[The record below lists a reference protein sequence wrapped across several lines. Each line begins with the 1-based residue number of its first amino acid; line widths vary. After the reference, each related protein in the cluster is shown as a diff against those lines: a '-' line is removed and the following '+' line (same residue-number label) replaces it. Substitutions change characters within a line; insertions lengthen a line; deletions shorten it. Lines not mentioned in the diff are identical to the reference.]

1 MIPVLSLLIT
11 LIVLGLPIAVALGL
25 TSLGFLA
32 TSTVPFNIVPVLMFG
47 GLEKFILLALPLFMI
62 AGEVMNRAGI
72 AEDLIE
78 LASSIVGSFRG
89 GLAHCN
95 IAASMVFAEISGSSV
110 ADVASLGTILI
121 PQMEKRGYPR
131 PFAAAITSASASIA
145 ILIPPSIPLILY
157 GAIAG
162 QSVIKLF
169 IAGLIPG
176 IALGL
181 CLMIFTYGFAL
192 RYGWAAEAPFQLRR
206 VFRAFRRAVWALT
219 LPVIILGGIL
229 GGVFTPTEA
238 AAVAVAAALFIG
250 FFITRRITLFD
261 VPAIVLIAAKRTSIV
276 LLMVSTSAIFGWYLT
291 NEGIPQAIA
300 REIMAISDNRYVVMF
315 WLNIMLILLGTF
327 LHGAAGIVLIVPL
340 ALPMVTQLGYD
351 PIHFGIILAVNLAI
365 GQQTP
370 PVASLLMTAAAISGS
385 RIGEIMKYNKW
396 FILCMFLVLQ
406 LVTYAPQLSLW
417 LPSLLVEF

>member
-1 MIPVLSLLIT
+1 MIPVLSVLVT
-11 LIVLGLPIAVALGL
+11 LIVLSLPIAIALGL
-25 TSLGFLA
+25 TALGFL
-32 TSTVPFNIVPVLMFG
+32 STTIVPFEVVPAMMFG
-47 GLEKFILLALPLFMI
+47 GLEKFVLLAMPLFMI

-78 LASSIVGSFRG
+78 LASSIVGAIRG

-95 IAASMVFAEISGSSV
+95 IAASMVFAEISGSAV

-131 PFAAAITSASASIA
+131 AFAAAITSSSASLA
-145 ILIPPSIPLILY
+145 IIIPPSISLILY
-157 GAIAG
+157 GAIAE
-162 QSVIKLF
+162 QSVAKLF

-176 IALGL
+176 VILGL
-181 CLMIFTYGFAL
+181 CLMLFTYGFAL
-192 RYGWAAEAPFQLRR
+192 RYGWPPEAKFQFMRML
-206 VFRAFRRAVWALT
+206 RAFRRAVWALS

-250 FFITRRITLFD
+250 FFVTRRIGLRD
-261 VPAIVLIAAKRTSIV
+261 VPEIVLVAAKRTSIV

-300 REIMAISDNRYVVMF
+300 EQIMTVSDNRYVVMF

-327 LHGAAGIVLIVPL
+327 LHGAAGIVLITPL
-340 ALPMVTQLGYD
+340 ALPMVIELGYD
-351 PIHFGIILAVNLAI
+351 PIHFGIILALNLAI

-370 PVASLLMTAAAISGS
+370 PVASVLLTASAISGS
-385 RIGEIMKYNKW
+385 SIGEITYYNKW

-406 LVTYAPQLSLW
+406 LVTYVPPLSLW
-417 LPSLLVEF
+417 LPNLLIAT

>member
-1 MIPVLSLLIT
+1 MIPVLSLLVT
-11 LIVLGLPIAVALGL
+11 LIVLGLPIAMALGL
-25 TSLGFLA
+25 TALGFLA
-32 TSTVPFNIVPVLMFG
+32 TSTVPYNIVPVLMFA

-192 RYGWAAEAPFQLRR
+192 RYGWPPEAKFQFMRML
-206 VFRAFRRAVWALT
+206 RAFRRAVWALS

-250 FFITRRITLFD
+250 FFISRRITLLD
-261 VPAIVLIAAKRTSIV
+261 VPAIVLVAAKRTSIV

-351 PIHFGIILAVNLAI
+351 PVHFGIILAMNLAI

-370 PVASLLMTAAAISGS
+370 PVASLLLTAAAISGS
-385 RIGEIMKYNKW
+385 RIGEIMRYNKW

>member
-1 MIPVLSLLIT
+1 MIPVLSLLVT

-25 TSLGFLA
+25 TALGFLA
-32 TSTVPFNIVPVLMFG
+32 TSTVPYNIVPVLMFA

-192 RYGWAAEAPFQLRR
+192 RYGWPPEAKFQFMRML
-206 VFRAFRRAVWALT
+206 RAFRRAVWALS

-250 FFITRRITLFD
+250 FFISRRITLLD
-261 VPAIVLIAAKRTSIV
+261 VPAIVLVAAKRTSIV

-351 PIHFGIILAVNLAI
+351 PVHFGIILAMNLAI

-370 PVASLLMTAAAISGS
+370 PVASLLLTAAAISGS
-385 RIGEIMKYNKW
+385 RIGEIMRYNKW

>member
-1 MIPVLSLLIT
+1 M
-11 LIVLGLPIAVALGL
+11 
-25 TSLGFLA
+25 
-32 TSTVPFNIVPVLMFG
+32 MFG
-47 GLEKFILLALPLFMI
+47 GLEKFVLLAMPLFMI

-78 LASSIVGSFRG
+78 LASSIVGAIRG

-95 IAASMVFAEISGSSV
+95 IAASMVFAEISGSAV

-131 PFAAAITSASASIA
+131 AFAAAITSSSASLA
-145 ILIPPSIPLILY
+145 IIIPPSISLILY
-157 GAIAG
+157 GAIAE
-162 QSVIKLF
+162 QSVAKLF
-169 IAGLIPG
+169 IAGLVPG
-176 IALGL
+176 FILGL
-181 CLMIFTYGFAL
+181 SLMLFTYGFAL
-192 RYGWAAEAPFQLRR
+192 RYGWPPEAKFQFMRML
-206 VFRAFRRAVWALT
+206 RAFRRAVWALS

-250 FFITRRITLFD
+250 FFVTRRIGLRD
-261 VPAIVLIAAKRTSIV
+261 VPEIVLVAAKRTSIV

-300 REIMAISDNRYVVMF
+300 EQIMTVSDNRYVVMF

-327 LHGAAGIVLIVPL
+327 LHGAAGIVLITPL
-340 ALPMVTQLGYD
+340 ALPMVIELGYD
-351 PIHFGIILAVNLAI
+351 PIHFGIILALNLAI

-370 PVASLLMTAAAISGS
+370 PVASVLLTASAISGS
-385 RIGEIMKYNKW
+385 SIGEITYYNKW

-406 LVTYAPQLSLW
+406 LVTYVPPLSLW
-417 LPSLLVEF
+417 LPSLLIAT

>member
-1 MIPVLSLLIT
+1 MIPVLSLLVT

-25 TSLGFLA
+25 TALGFLA
-32 TSTVPFNIVPVLMFG
+32 TSTVPYNIVPVLMFA

-78 LASSIVGSFRG
+78 LASSIVGAFRG

-176 IALGL
+176 IILGL
-181 CLMIFTYGFAL
+181 CLMAFTYIFAL
-192 RYGWAAEAPFQLRR
+192 RYGWVPEARFQFMR
-206 VFRAFRRAVWALT
+206 VLRAFRRAVWALS
-219 LPVIILGGIL
+219 LPVIIVGGIL

-250 FFITRRITLFD
+250 FFITRRITLLD

-300 REIMAISDNRYVVMF
+300 GEIMAVSDNRYVVMF

-327 LHGAAGIVLIVPL
+327 LHGAAGIVLI
-340 ALPMVTQLGYD
+340 
-351 PIHFGIILAVNLAI
+351 
-365 GQQTP
+365 TP
-370 PVASLLMTAAAISGS
+370 WP
-385 RIGEIMKYNKW
+385 
-396 FILCMFLVLQ
+396 C
-406 LVTYAPQLSLW
+406 LW
-417 LPSLLVEF
+417 

>member
-1 MIPVLSLLIT
+1 MIPVLSLLVT

-25 TSLGFLA
+25 TALGFLA
-32 TSTVPFNIVPVLMFG
+32 TSTVPYNIVPVLMFA

-192 RYGWAAEAPFQLRR
+192 RYGWPPEAKFQFMRML
-206 VFRAFRRAVWALT
+206 RAFRRAVWALS

-250 FFITRRITLFD
+250 FFISRRITLLD
-261 VPAIVLIAAKRTSIV
+261 VPAIVLVAAKRTSIV

-351 PIHFGIILAVNLAI
+351 PVHFGIILAMNLAI

-370 PVASLLMTAAAISGS
+370 PVASLLLTAAAISGS
-385 RIGEIMKYNKW
+385 RIGEIMRYNKW

-406 LVTYAPQLSLW
+406 LVTYVPQLSLW

>member
-1 MIPVLSLLIT
+1 MIPVLSLLVT

-25 TSLGFLA
+25 TALGFLA
-32 TSTVPFNIVPVLMFG
+32 TSTVPYNIVPVLMFA

-78 LASSIVGSFRG
+78 LASSIVGAFRG

-176 IALGL
+176 IILGL
-181 CLMIFTYGFAL
+181 CLMAFTYIFAL
-192 RYGWAAEAPFQLRR
+192 RYGWAPEARFQFMR
-206 VFRAFRRAVWALT
+206 VLRAFRRAVWALS
-219 LPVIILGGIL
+219 LPVIIVGGIL

-250 FFITRRITLFD
+250 FFITRRITLLD

-300 REIMAISDNRYVVMF
+300 GEIMAVSDNRYVVMF

-327 LHGAAGIVLIVPL
+327 LHGAAGIVLITPL

-370 PVASLLMTAAAISGS
+370 PVASLLLTAAAISGS
-385 RIGEIMKYNKW
+385 RIGEIMVYNKW